1 MNIEPKPRVYLFSA
15 SVPAPANDN
24 AEPPPPAG
32 PSRRRAVIDKPAKS
46 AVTSG
51 RAGMKRWLLE
61 FEPQSAQF
69 IEPLMGWAG
78 SADPLAQMRLTFPSR
93 DAVVTYAKRRGLDDE
108 VREQQERVPFGSSKA
123 AELPL
128 PTPEVIGSRATQA
141 A

>member
-1 MNIEPKPRVYLFSA
+1 M
-15 SVPAPANDN
+15 
-24 AEPPPPAG
+24 
-32 PSRRRAVIDKPAKS
+32 DKPAKS